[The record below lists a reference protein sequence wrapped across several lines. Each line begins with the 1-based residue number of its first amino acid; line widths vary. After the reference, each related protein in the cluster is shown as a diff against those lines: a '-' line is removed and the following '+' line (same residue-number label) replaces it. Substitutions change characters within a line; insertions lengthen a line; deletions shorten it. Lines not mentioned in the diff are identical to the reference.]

1 MTKYPRD
8 MVGYGA
14 APPQVQ
20 WPGGAHIASQIVLN
34 YEEGAENN
42 ILHGAA
48 TCEAFLS
55 EIIGALPLPGQRPG
69 AVSPLSCRA
78 EACHFYIALT
88 SFWRVIWI
96 MKR

>member
-8 MVGYGA
+8 WWA
-14 APPQVQ
+14 TAPHRRRCNG
-20 WPGGAHIASQIVLN
+20 PGGAHIASQIVPN

-42 ILHGAA
+42 ILHGAVA
-48 TCEAFLS
+48 SEAFLS

-78 EACHFYIALT
+78 EACHLFIALT
-88 SFWRVIWI
+88 SFVGAR
-96 MKR
+96 